1 MDEDFAPM
9 VELVKLRNEHGFLL
23 VIDDVGPL
31 ELFRSENLLTFV
43 LGLRARLQ
51 VAMSHN
57 ISIVGSEEEKALQS
71 SQFCFPLYL
80 FVSDLEI
87 ILQLHLTLFIINEQ
101 EFVEIRFPCDCN

>member
-1 MDEDFAPM
+1 MDGDFAPM
-9 VELVKLRNEHGFLL
+9 AEVVKLRNEHGFLL

-31 ELFRSENLLTFV
+31 ELFHSENLLTFV

-51 VAMSHN
+51 VAMVDSYHA
-57 ISIVGSEEEKALQS
+57 GSEEEKALQS
-71 SQFCFPLYL
+71 SQLCFPLYL

-101 EFVEIRFPCDCN
+101 EFVEIRFPCD